1 VVDFTK
7 IAKRR
12 FDDISS
18 VVWVADPAPNAGT
31 VQVRLTAT
39 DPDGVELTLD
49 YELDLV
55 RTDQGRWQLSV
66 AHLPGAPK

>member
-1 VVDFTK
+1 MTNQPD
-7 IAKRR
+7 AG
-12 FDDISS
+12 
-18 VVWVADPAPNAGT
+18 PAPGAGS

-55 RTDQGRWQLSV
+55 QTDQGRWQIAV
-66 AHLPGAPK
+66 AHLPGAPQ